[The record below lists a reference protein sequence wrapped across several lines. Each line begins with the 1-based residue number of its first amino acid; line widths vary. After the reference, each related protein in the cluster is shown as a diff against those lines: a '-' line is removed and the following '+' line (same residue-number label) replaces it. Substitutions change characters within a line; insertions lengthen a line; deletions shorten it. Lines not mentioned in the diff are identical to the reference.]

1 MPKSILLF
9 LPALALS
16 LSLSATLAGCL
27 GDPTTIEE
35 AAKRAAQFDFNCD
48 TFDVTPGL
56 QPMPAGGEDDA
67 DRQDVVVNGC
77 GRSAIYACSR
87 SEFTRDWYCSLTD
100 QAPR

>member
-1 MPKSILLF
+1 MTNSILLP
-9 LPALALS
+9 LTTLALS
-16 LSLSATLAGCL
+16 TTLAGCFL
-27 GDPTTIEE
+27 GDSTSVEE
-35 AAKRAAQFDFNCD
+35 AAIRAARIDFTCD

-56 QPMPAGGEDDA
+56 TPMPADGEVDA
-67 DRQDVVVNGC
+67 DRQDVLVSGC

>member
-1 MPKSILLF
+1 MSKPILLF
-9 LPALALS
+9 LPALAL
-16 LSLSATLAGCL
+16 ATTLAGCL
-27 GDPTTIEE
+27 GEPTSLEE
-35 AAKRAAQFDFNCD
+35 AATRAARIDFNCD

-56 QPMPAGGEDDA
+56 QPMPASGEDDA
-67 DRQDVVVNGC
+67 DRQVVLVSGC

>member
-1 MPKSILLF
+1 MPKSILSLH
-9 LPALALS
+9 ALALS
-16 LSLSATLAGCL
+16 TTLAGCFS

-35 AAKRAAQFDFNCD
+35 AAKRAAQFDFTCE

-56 QPMPAGGEDDA
+56 QPMPTGGEDDA
-67 DRQDVVVNGC
+67 DHQDVLVSGC

-100 QAPR
+100 QVPG